1 MVQYYNPVQMP
12 AQQAQYPVY
21 MNPSG
26 QWQQNPGY
34 SPVPQQMVQPNPPQM
49 NAAQQ
54 PSMSQMNPPQQQ
66 PQQVPPLVG
75 RMVDPTDQLR
85 ASDVPA
91 DGTPAYFP
99 VNDGSAILVKIQ
111 LNNGLIQTI
120 KYVPEPQQSQQ
131 TQETAQDPAIQDK
144 LMEKLDK
151 LESMQS
157 QIMDYLTK

>member
-34 SPVPQQMVQPNPPQM
+34 IPTTSQQIAQPSIPQM
-49 NAAQQ
+49 NA
-54 PSMSQMNPPQQQ
+54 PQQQ

-120 KYVPEPQQSQQ
+120 KYVPEPQQ
-131 TQETAQDPAIQDK
+131 TQETAQDPSVQDK